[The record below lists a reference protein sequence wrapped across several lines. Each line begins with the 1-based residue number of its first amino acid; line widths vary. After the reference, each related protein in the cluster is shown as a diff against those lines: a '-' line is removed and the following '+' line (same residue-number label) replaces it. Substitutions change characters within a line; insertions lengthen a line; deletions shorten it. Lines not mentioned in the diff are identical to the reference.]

1 MASGMRAGVQLQPLC
16 GSGIILGRLS
26 RILEDA
32 EVTNQKIRFSL
43 NKKRRDVSYNVC
55 REESRRNIYPENGT
69 QTHVVPEVKTFEE
82 EH

>member
-16 GSGIILGRLS
+16 SSGIILGRLS

-32 EVTNQKIRFSL
+32 EVTNQKISFSL
-43 NKKRRDVSYNVC
+43 NKKRRDISYNVC
-55 REESRRNIYPENGT
+55 GDESRRNIYTENGT
-69 QTHVVPEVKTFEE
+69 QTHVIPEVKTFKE